1 MKLIKKYYVNW
12 SYEIELIFVV
22 YLQGDLFLNHIQQR
36 ACRCP
41 LFIPKGPLL
50 HLYTIN
56 YLTCYINHV
65 SCITS
70 FWFFS
75 FHVKFLKAF
84 LNWFYIVIDL
94 LSWFKSVYCWIFR
107 HQETF
112 DAVKVW
118 KEFPWIPWEGMCLV
132 TQSIT
137 SHNICISK
145 FFHFMN
151 KRKRKK
157 KLSPLCAWTFVT

>member
-112 DAVKVW
+112 DAD
-118 KEFPWIPWEGMCLV
+118 
-132 TQSIT
+132 TQSMKGVSMDSMGRYVFGNSIYYKPQYL
-137 SHNICISK
+137 H
-145 FFHFMN
+145 
-151 KRKRKK
+151 
-157 KLSPLCAWTFVT
+157 

>member
-12 SYEIELIFVV
+12 SYEIEFNFCCLFTGWFIFKS
-22 YLQGDLFLNHIQQR
+22 YTTANLQVSI
-36 ACRCP
+36 
-41 LFIPKGPLL
+41 IYTKGPLL

-107 HQETF
+107 HLETF
-112 DAVKVW
+112 DAD
-118 KEFPWIPWEGMCLV
+118 
-132 TQSIT
+132 TQSMKGDSMDSMGRYVFGNSIYYKPQYL
-137 SHNICISK
+137 H
-145 FFHFMN
+145 
-151 KRKRKK
+151 
-157 KLSPLCAWTFVT
+157 